1 MHNIYIENSRW
12 LNLFWSL
19 INAMEG
25 LRRSQSYLLAAIPMC
40 FLFLLN
46 STFCWSLND
55 EGVALL
61 KFKEKVV
68 TDPYGALSNWRYEK
82 GVETPCSW
90 VGVGCS
96 EGYVVVLN
104 LKDLCLNGTLSPDIG
119 YLVRV
124 KFIILRN
131 NSFSG
136 AIPREIVD
144 LKDLEVLDLSHN
156 NISGQLP
163 CGLGHNLCTGKLLLD
178 NNELLDRTQNEIYK
192 PEKLSKVQAED
203 RSSTTWILSR
213 NSLLV
218 SWNSRQM
225 ENMNWR
231 KLLHESPK
239 RRLEWFLPFPVPPP
253 PPPEFVIISAPPPP
267 VFSLSPPPIPVLNPV
282 SPPSPLPHDKHVSP
296 PSFYAP
302 AERPSASNRTSRE
315 YRHQLLIVTSAIGGS
330 LLLVIFI
337 TGILF
342 CYCGK
347 MTPVKPWATGITGQ
361 LQRAFVTGVPELKRS
376 ELEAACEDFSNVIG
390 SSSVCTMY
398 KGTLSNGV
406 EIAVASI
413 AVASAKEWTGSQE
426 AQFRKKIDTLSKV
439 NHKNFVNLLGYC
451 MEDEPFTRMLVF
463 EYAPNGT
470 LFEHLHIKEAEHLDW
485 AMRLRIAMGVAYCL
499 EHMHQLTPALVHGNL
514 TSSTVY
520 LAEDYAA
527 KLSDFIYQDD
537 GSAVDYEPT
546 TQNNV
551 YIFGVLLFEMITG
564 RLPHSVGGDLLQNWA
579 SDSLRV
585 QDLREILDPTLRT
598 YDEEQLQQIG
608 DVIRL
613 CTNPDPRG
621 RPTMKEVCVMLRE
634 VTTVGP
640 DEAVP
645 KLSPLWWAE
654 LEIVS

>member
-1 MHNIYIENSRW
+1 
-12 LNLFWSL
+12 
-19 INAMEG
+19 MEG

-156 NISGQLP
+156 NISGQHP
-163 CGLGHNLCTGKLLLD
+163 CGLGHNLCTGILLLD
-178 NNELLDRTQNEIYK
+178 NNEILDRTQNEIYE

-225 ENMNWR
+225 DNMNWR

-239 RRLEWFLPFPVPPP
+239 RSLEWFLPFPVPPP
-253 PPPEFVIISAPPPP
+253 PPPEFLIISAPPPP

-282 SPPSPLPHDKHVSP
+282 SPPSLLPHDRHVSP

-413 AVASAKEWTGSQE
+413 AVASAKEWTSNQE

-499 EHMHQLTPALVHGNL
+499 EHMHQLTPALVHRNL

-585 QDLREILDPTLRT
+585 QNLREILDPTLRT
-598 YDEEQLQQIG
+598 YDEEQLRQIG

-621 RPTMKEVCVMLRE
+621 RPTMKEVCAMLRE

>member
-1 MHNIYIENSRW
+1 MENSRW

-119 YLVRV
+119 YLIRV

-178 NNELLDRTQNEIYK
+178 NNELLDRTQNEIYE

-218 SWNSRQM
+218 SWHSRQM

-267 VFSLSPPPIPVLNPV
+267 IFSLSPPPIPVLNPV
-282 SPPSPLPHDKHVSP
+282 SPPSLLPHDRHVSP
-296 PSFYAP
+296 PSFYVP

-342 CYCGK
+342 CSCGK

-413 AVASAKEWTGSQE
+413 AVASAKEWTSSQE

-499 EHMHQLTPALVHGNL
+499 EHMHQLTPALVHRNL

-537 GSAVDYEPT
+537 GSAIDYEPT

-564 RLPHSVGGDLLQNWA
+564 RLPHSVGGDLLPNWA

-585 QDLREILDPTLRT
+585 QNLREILDPTLRT

-621 RPTMKEVCVMLRE
+621 RPTMKEVCAMLRE

>member
-1 MHNIYIENSRW
+1 M
-12 LNLFWSL
+12 F
-19 INAMEG
+19 
-25 LRRSQSYLLAAIPMC
+25 
-40 FLFLLN
+40 FLFLMN

-61 KFKEKVV
+61 KFKERVV
-68 TDPYGALSNWRYEK
+68 SDPYGALSNWRYEK

-119 YLVRV
+119 YLVHV

-136 AIPREIVD
+136 VIPREIVD
-144 LKDLEVLDLSHN
+144 LKDLELLDLSHN

-163 CGLGHNLCTGKLLLD
+163 CGLGHNLFTGKLLLD
-178 NNELLDRTQNEIYK
+178 NSELLDRTQNEIYE

-203 RSSTTWILSR
+203 RSCTIWLLSR
-213 NSLLV
+213 NSLI

-225 ENMNWR
+225 ENMKWR
-231 KLLHESPK
+231 KLLQESPK
-239 RRLEWFLPFPVPPP
+239 QRLAWFLPFPVPPP
-253 PPPEFVIISAPPPP
+253 PPPEIAIISAPPPP
-267 VFSLSPPPIPVLNPV
+267 AFSLSPPPIPVLNPV
-282 SPPSPLPHDKHVSP
+282 SPPSPLPPDDRPVSP
-296 PSFYAP
+296 PSFDAP
-302 AERPSASNRTSRE
+302 AQRPSAPNRTSRE

-347 MTPVKPWATGITGQ
+347 MAPVKPWATGISGQ
-361 LQRAFVTGVPELKRS
+361 LQRAFVTGVPNLKRS

-413 AVASAKEWTGSQE
+413 AVASAKEWTSSQE
-426 AQFRKKIDTLSKV
+426 AQFRKKIDTLSKL
-439 NHKNFVNLLGYC
+439 NHRNFVNLLGYC

-485 AMRLRIAMGVAYCL
+485 EMRLRIAMGVAYCL
-499 EHMHQLTPALVHGNL
+499 EHMHQLTPALVHRNL

-546 TQNNV
+546 MQNNV
-551 YIFGVLLFEMITG
+551 YIFGLLLFEMITA
-564 RLPHSVGGDLLQNWA
+564 RLPHSVGGDSFQNWA

-585 QDLREILDPTLRT
+585 QNLREIVDPTLRT

-621 RPTMKEVCVMLRE
+621 RPRMKEVCAMLKE
-634 VTTVGP
+634 ATTVGP
-640 DEAVP
+640 DGAVP
-645 KLSPLWWAE
+645 KVSPLWWAE
-654 LEIVS
+654 LEILSAAAD